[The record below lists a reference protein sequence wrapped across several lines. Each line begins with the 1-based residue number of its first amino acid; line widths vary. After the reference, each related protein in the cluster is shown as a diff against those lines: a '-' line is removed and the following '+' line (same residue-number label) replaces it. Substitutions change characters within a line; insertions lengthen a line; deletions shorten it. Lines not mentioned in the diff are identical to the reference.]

1 MRLDEIISEDP
12 DIRAIDTVVE
22 FLSHD
27 TTTDEDLAFE
37 PRASLA
43 NHLTKLLTTLRKS
56 IVEDLSVAH
65 RDWEGEKADHD
76 IKEAKIERAYE

>member
-1 MRLDEIISEDP
+1 MRLSDIISEDP
-12 DIRAIDTVVE
+12 DICAIDTIIE

-56 IVEDLSVAH
+56 IVADICEAH
-65 RDWEGEKADHD
+65 RDWEGERAEHH